1 MPTQVVET
9 TAIKSFRDSIMEM
22 AKRDSLTVRQTY
34 QRVLPS
40 MGHVVFKGNPSQVA
54 DQMEDWYKSKACDGF
69 NIMTPVL
76 PRSLNEFVDLVIP
89 QLQRRGIFRR
99 EYTGKTLRENMGL
112 PMPQNPYFTTARA
125 AAE

>member
-1 MPTQVVET
+1 
-9 TAIKSFRDSIMEM
+9 
-22 AKRDSLTVRQTY
+22 
-34 QRVLPS
+34 
-40 MGHVVFKGNPSQVA
+40 VFKGNPSQVA

-89 QLQRRGIFRR
+89 ELQRRGIFRT
-99 EYTGKTLRENMGL
+99 EYAGKTLRENMGL
-112 PMPQNPYFTTARA
+112 PIPQNPYFKTSRI